1 MIEFLVVG
9 AGGFIGCCLRFLIT
23 KLMMPLPVQMPL
35 ATLFSNI
42 TAGFLVGFLAG
53 MEKQTSFI
61 PARANLF
68 LSTGM
73 LGWLST
79 FSTFSMETI
88 NLFLASDYVRA
99 FGNVVFNLIFSFL
112 GVILGMSV
120 SKLLF
125 KNSAA

>member
-42 TAGFLVGFLAG
+42 IAGFLVGFLAG

-61 PARANLF
+61 TPRAKLF
-68 LSTGM
+68 LTTGM
-73 LGWLST
+73 LGGLST

-88 NLFLASDYVRA
+88 NLFLASDYARA
-99 FGNVVFNLIFSFL
+99 FGNIVFNLIFSFL

-125 KNSAA
+125 KSSAA